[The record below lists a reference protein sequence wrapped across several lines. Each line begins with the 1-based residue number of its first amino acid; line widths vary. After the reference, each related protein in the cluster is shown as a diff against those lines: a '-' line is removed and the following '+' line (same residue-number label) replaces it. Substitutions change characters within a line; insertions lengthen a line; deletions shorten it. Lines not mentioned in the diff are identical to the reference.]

1 MEPFAMSTSRRSYRC
16 TYHPTDSAGFASI
29 SDTGVLPFVQLRAS
43 DAEEAQRLAH
53 HITGCAV
60 SEVQRL
66 DQTSARC
73 A

>member
-1 MEPFAMSTSRRSYRC
+1 VIQPTRSY
-16 TYHPTDSAGFASI
+16 HPVDRAGFAAS
-29 SDTGVLPFVQLRAS
+29 SETGVLPFVQLRAS

-60 SEVQRL
+60 SDVQRL
-66 DQTSARC
+66 DQSPARR

>member
-1 MEPFAMSTSRRSYRC
+1 MIQPTRSYRC
-16 TYHPTDSAGFASI
+16 SYHPADRAGFATI
-29 SDTGVLPFVQLRAS
+29 SETGVLPFVQLRAP

-53 HITGCAV
+53 HLTGCAI

-66 DQTSARC
+66 EQPSSRC